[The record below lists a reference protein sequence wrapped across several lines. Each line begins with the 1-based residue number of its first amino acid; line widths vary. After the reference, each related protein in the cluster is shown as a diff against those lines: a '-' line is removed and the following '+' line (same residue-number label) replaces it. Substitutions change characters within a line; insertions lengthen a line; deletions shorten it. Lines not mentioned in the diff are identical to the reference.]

1 MQREALD
8 KAMRELTELK
18 KKNDTVPE
26 LRNKIILLES
36 RLKN

>member
-18 KKNDTVPE
+18 KKNETVPE

>member
-18 KKNDTVPE
+18 KKNENVP
-26 LRNKIILLES
+26 
-36 RLKN
+36 